1 VWRKWL
7 PAETWAEILT
17 LSGLVDESV
26 CRVDATMLNAAMIRS
41 KQFFDGP
48 AMDRFDGTNPTG
60 IFRVRFQKKFY
71 YMLTDP
77 FEQADY
83 PCPLDIK
90 WKDSVISVAME
101 VMSAIVITRSS
112 VSSLFSVMTLKDKLP
127 TAVTQ
132 DKSSQP
138 SKGDTILHF
147 YETSASTRSV
157 LESITT
163 MRPAG
168 ASSPNSTSSSDCHQ
182 QQDKE
187 EERHEGMPCIF
198 VRDDASAFHIQAST
212 LCFWNSRDAWNLF
225 AGGGSTSFEE
235 FSADIGGGNNV
246 LDILEGHVVALQSAS
261 KTLNGWRDVVQGRD
275 AENVCS
281 KSDIFVVLKSR
292 AIILCLAYQTAMR
305 HMKLE

>member
-1 VWRKWL
+1 
-7 PAETWAEILT
+7 
-17 LSGLVDESV
+17 
-26 CRVDATMLNAAMIRS
+26 
-41 KQFFDGP
+41 
-48 AMDRFDGTNPTG
+48 MDRFDGTNPTG

-71 YMLTDP
+71 SMLTDP

-112 VSSLFSVMTLKDKLP
+112 VSSLFSVMKLKDKLP

-163 MRPAG
+163 IMRPAG
-168 ASSPNSTSSSDCHQ
+168 ASSPNRTSSSDCHQ
-182 QQDKE
+182 QQGKE
-187 EERHEGMPCIF
+187 EERHEGMPCNF

-212 LCFWNSRDAWNLF
+212 LCFWNSREAWN
-225 AGGGSTSFEE
+225 
-235 FSADIGGGNNV
+235 
-246 LDILEGHVVALQSAS
+246 
-261 KTLNGWRDVVQGRD
+261 
-275 AENVCS
+275 
-281 KSDIFVVLKSR
+281 
-292 AIILCLAYQTAMR
+292 
-305 HMKLE
+305 